1 MFNQWGWIIM
11 KKSLIWTLMA
21 FVTFSSI
28 NLYASEP
35 TKEIIPLADQ
45 GVSTHVINRNIP
57 ITKAEFITVI
67 LQAVNDKEQ
76 LPPIMD
82 THYALPAMER
92 AEKLGIIELKD
103 YPMET
108 WSEMISNEEKSA
120 ILSKAAANKAID
132 MEKVYKALSEVLIE
146 KVTVDGETVD
156 LGHNLPSHYMGQVM
170 LPLRN
175 IAEAMGFEV
184 EWDAATYTATL
195 NNGRIESKVQIGFDS
210 YLYKSVNAI
219 GMSAPFSVGVAPKLI
234 DGSVYVSSEYFS
246 MFADCTISDWTMHF
260 INKNRE

>member
-1 MFNQWGWIIM
+1 M

-35 TKEIIPLADQ
+35 IKEIIPLADQ

-120 ILSKAAANKAID
+120 MLSKAAANKEID

-156 LGHNLPSHYMGQVM
+156 LGHNLPSHYMCQVM

-184 EWDAATYTATL
+184 EWDAAT
-195 NNGRIESKVQIGFDS
+195 
-210 YLYKSVNAI
+210 
-219 GMSAPFSVGVAPKLI
+219 
-234 DGSVYVSSEYFS
+234 
-246 MFADCTISDWTMHF
+246 
-260 INKNRE
+260 

>member
-1 MFNQWGWIIM
+1 
-11 KKSLIWTLMA
+11 MA
-21 FVTFSSI
+21 FVTFTSI

-35 TKEIIPLADQ
+35 IKEIIPLADQ

-92 AEKLGIIELKD
+92 AEKLGIIEIKD

-120 ILSKAAANKAID
+120 ILSKAAANKEID
-132 MEKVYKALSEVLIE
+132 MEKVY
-146 KVTVDGETVD
+146 
-156 LGHNLPSHYMGQVM
+156 
-170 LPLRN
+170 
-175 IAEAMGFEV
+175 
-184 EWDAATYTATL
+184 
-195 NNGRIESKVQIGFDS
+195 
-210 YLYKSVNAI
+210 
-219 GMSAPFSVGVAPKLI
+219 
-234 DGSVYVSSEYFS
+234 
-246 MFADCTISDWTMHF
+246 
-260 INKNRE
+260 